1 MNRTDSYKTLFFI
14 TGILII
20 TLILTVSFPKP
31 SVTKLKKDS
40 LSTHEVGK
48 LKHFYEPKP
57 DSPQL
62 IYTLPDWLGY
72 TPDNTIN
79 SDSLNEIREYSANKP
94 SKTYRI
100 LTIGDSFTFGLFVDT
115 KDNFSEKLE
124 EFLNLK
130 CKNSGNTEVINL
142 GVPGYD
148 ITYTVE
154 RFMRRGIKY
163 NPDLVIWLVHTGN
176 FLKIQD
182 FVMDRAQKYITDPD
196 QGADRARKEILEEL
210 GEDKIAEYSMRSINF
225 LGKNYKEKL
234 LLISPRGM
242 LTGKTRE
249 KTESFVQN
257 RNNSAF
263 YEIPLNLSKEN
274 GVFQDGHFNKKGHL
288 LVAQELYSYLI
299 NERLVSCD

>member
-1 MNRTDSYKTLFFI
+1 MNRTDPYKILLLIAGI
-14 TGILII
+14 TII
-20 TLILTVSFPKP
+20 TLVLTISLPKP
-31 SVTKLKKDS
+31 NVTKLKKDS
-40 LSTHEVGK
+40 LSRDVVGK

-62 IYTLPDWLGY
+62 IYTLPDWLDY
-72 TPDNTIN
+72 TPKNTIN
-79 SDSLNEIREYSANKP
+79 SDSLNEPQEYSVSKP
-94 SKTYRI
+94 NKTYRI

-115 KDNFSEKLE
+115 RDNFTEKLE
-124 EFLNLK
+124 DSLNLK

-148 ITYTVE
+148 VTYTVE

-182 FVMDRAQKYITDPD
+182 LVMDRAQKYITDPD
-196 QGADRARKEILEEL
+196 QGADRAMKEILKEL
-210 GEDKIAEYSMRSINF
+210 GEDKITEYNMRSVNL
-225 LGKNYKEKL
+225 LGKNYKGKL

-242 LTGKTRE
+242 LTGETRE
-249 KTESFVQN
+249 KIESFVQN

-274 GVFQDGHFNKKGHL
+274 GVFRDGHFNGKGHL

-299 NERLVSCD
+299 KKRLTSCN